1 LRCGL
6 AEQDAVTGV
15 HAIEV
20 SDRDD
25 VRRARAVVACG
36 VSVALVRCVFA
47 HGRFVARLRARR
59 ESVVAR
65 LARRTLTGISTAGK
79 CRVPRVTSG
88 RRRAVFKRVAIFS
101 GNANPTLAQEICA
114 CLEFPMGKSKVSRFS
129 DGETFCVIQ
138 ENVRGVD
145 TYVVQPTCS
154 PVNDSV
160 MELLIMVDALRRAS
174 AGSITAVMPY
184 YGYARQDRKSAPRTP
199 ITSKL
204 VADLIVA
211 AGVDRIVSLDLH
223 AAQIQGF
230 FNIPFD
236 HLFAMPAMLESHL
249 RDQYGSDVVIVSP
262 DAGGVER
269 ARAYSKRL
277 GGTLAIIDKRR
288 ERANVSEVMNIIGEV
303 EGKNCLILD
312 DIIDTAGTLVNA
324 ANALIAAGAKRVSAC
339 ATHAVLSGPAV
350 QRITDSPLAEVV
362 VTNSIPLSEDA
373 KASNKFK
380 VVSVAR
386 LLAEAI
392 RRIHH
397 SDSVSSLFV

>member
-1 LRCGL
+1 M
-6 AEQDAVTGV
+6 
-15 HAIEV
+15 
-20 SDRDD
+20 
-25 VRRARAVVACG
+25 
-36 VSVALVRCVFA
+36 
-47 HGRFVARLRARR
+47 
-59 ESVVAR
+59 
-65 LARRTLTGISTAGK
+65 
-79 CRVPRVTSG
+79 
-88 RRRAVFKRVAIFS
+88 FKRVSIFS
-101 GNANPTLAQEICA
+101 GNANMALTQEICVA
-114 CLEFPMGKSKVSRFS
+114 LELPVGKSRVSRFS
-129 DGETFCVIQ
+129 DGETFCEIQ

-184 YGYARQDRKSAPRTP
+184 YGYARQDRKVAPRTP

-211 AGVDRIVSLDLH
+211 AGVDRIVSVDLH

-236 HLFAMPAMLESHL
+236 HLFAMPALLDNHL
-249 RDQYGSDVVIVSP
+249 RMHYGKDSVIVSP

-269 ARAYSKRL
+269 ARAYAKRL
-277 GGTLAIIDKRR
+277 GAALAIIDKRR
-288 ERANVSEVMNIIGEV
+288 ERANESEVMNIIGEV
-303 EGKNCLILD
+303 EGRRCLLLD
-312 DIIDTAGTLVNA
+312 DMIDTAGTLVNA
-324 ANALIAAGAKRVSAC
+324 ANALSRAGAKSVAAC
-339 ATHAVLSGPAV
+339 ATHPVLSGPAV
-350 QRITDSPLAEVV
+350 QRIRESTLTEVV
-362 VTNSIPLSEDA
+362 VTNTIPLSEDA
-373 KASNKFK
+373 KASGKFR
-380 VVSVAR
+380 VVSIAR

>member
-1 LRCGL
+1 M
-6 AEQDAVTGV
+6 
-15 HAIEV
+15 
-20 SDRDD
+20 
-25 VRRARAVVACG
+25 
-36 VSVALVRCVFA
+36 
-47 HGRFVARLRARR
+47 
-59 ESVVAR
+59 
-65 LARRTLTGISTAGK
+65 
-79 CRVPRVTSG
+79 
-88 RRRAVFKRVAIFS
+88 FKRVAIFS
-101 GNANPTLAQEICA
+101 GNANLPLTQEICQV
-114 CLEFPMGKSKVSRFS
+114 LEFPLGKSKVSRFS

-174 AGSITAVMPY
+174 AGSITAVIPY
-184 YGYARQDRKSAPRTP
+184 YGYARQDRKVAPRTP

-211 AGVDRIVSLDLH
+211 AGVDRIVAVDLH

-236 HLFAMPAMLESHL
+236 HLFAMPALLDEHL
-249 RDQYGSDVVIVSP
+249 RENYSRDVVIVSP

-288 ERANVSEVMNIIGEV
+288 ERANESEVMHIIGEV
-303 EGKNCLILD
+303 EGKRCLIFD
-312 DIIDTAGTLVNA
+312 DMIDTAGTLVNA
-324 ANALIAAGAKRVSAC
+324 AGALMKAGAKSVAAC
-339 ATHAVLSGPAV
+339 ATHPVLSGPAA
-350 QRITDSPLAEVV
+350 QRIKESALTEVI
-362 VTNSIPLSEDA
+362 VTNSIPLRDEA
-373 KASNKFK
+373 KATGKFK

-392 RRIHH
+392 RRIHN
-397 SDSVSSLFV
+397 SDSISSLFV